1 VRCAILNRRLVE
13 EEILKQYPTQFPLP
27 VGRVLPNMESPM
39 SLKVVLAIGVD
50 SSLLEIQGSAWKSS
64 GYIITFAWSI
74 KDAITHFRYG
84 DFDLV
89 LLGQSLSVENRERL
103 TFLIRASGSRV
114 PVVFIADPSS
124 ASDRFVDAT
133 VKGEPTNILQEI
145 EDLLASRVG
154 IPASRSNT
162 PQSLSLPATAQ

>member
-1 VRCAILNRRLVE
+1 
-13 EEILKQYPTQFPLP
+13 
-27 VGRVLPNMESPM
+27 M

-50 SSLLEIQGSAWKSS
+50 SSLLEIQSSAWKSS
-64 GYIITFAWSI
+64 GYIVTFAWSI

-89 LLGQSLSVENRERL
+89 LLGHSLPAESRERL

-114 PVVFIADPSS
+114 PVVYIAGTSNDCDSS
-124 ASDRFVDAT
+124 ADAT

-145 EDLLASRVG
+145 EELLASRFRM
-154 IPASRSNT
+154 PLSRLNAH
-162 PQSLSLPATAQ
+162 QSLTLQATAR